1 MISINEYNFIEKNVP
16 IVTTDMLIFKNDKIL
31 LCKRNN
37 EPLKH
42 VYYTPGGRVFKNENA
57 GDAIKRKIKEE
68 LNIKIKEVKK
78 PYGFLE
84 EFFNY
89 SGKERHN
96 INILF
101 YCELPDDAEINLLMN
116 EEHSDIKWF
125 NIKDKNIH
133 SYIQMKIQKYLNNK
147 DIKYNCVI

>member
-16 IVTTDMLIFKNDKIL
+16 IVTTDMLILKNDKIL

-37 EPLKH
+37 EPLKD

-101 YCELPDDAEINLLMN
+101 YCELRDDAEINLLTN